1 MKRKGE
7 YINSPEVE
15 ARLHSTYVIKIELIE
30 CEKYVWR
37 RVRVP
42 SGIDLPKFHD
52 QVIVP
57 VMGWARAYHGYVF
70 EDPVDGTQVGPVKKS
85 GYIGEFISPWF
96 MFKTAI
102 RARCANILTYLH
114 RHDA

>member
-1 MKRKGE
+1 MELLMKRKGE

-15 ARLHSTYVIKIELIE
+15 ARLHSTYVIKIELVE

-57 VMGWARAYHGYVF
+57 VMGWSRAYHGYVF
-70 EDPVDGTQVGPVKKS
+70 EDPVDGTQVGPVKNS
-85 GYIGEFISPWF
+85 GYIGEWISLASQSA
-96 MFKTAI
+96 T
-102 RARCANILTYLH
+102 RSRLTYLH